1 MPLEIMPIEIRRATL
16 TDLDQLAPLFDAY
29 RMFYEQPQDAALAR
43 GFLHERIERD
53 QSVVLLAMNDDA
65 AVGFTQLY
73 PTFSSVRAARVWVLN
88 DLYVDQS
95 ARRQGVAQALLTAA
109 AMFARDDGAIRLEL
123 ETTPDNRNAQAL
135 YESGG
140 WQLYDGTLRYHLA
153 LV

>member
-1 MPLEIMPIEIRRATL
+1 MPIEIRRATL
-16 TDLDQLAPLFDAY
+16 SDLDQLAPLFDAY

-43 GFLHERIERD
+43 EFLHERIERD
-53 QSVVLLAMNDDA
+53 QSVVLLAEIDGA

-88 DLYVDQS
+88 DLYVDRS

>member
-1 MPLEIMPIEIRRATL
+1 MSLEIRRATL
-16 TDLDQLAPLFDAY
+16 SDLDQLAPLFDAY

-43 GFLHERIERD
+43 AFLHERIERD
-53 QSVVLLAMNDDA
+53 QSVALLAVIDGA

-88 DLYVDQS
+88 DLYVDRS

-140 WQLYDGTLRYHLA
+140 WQLYDGTLRYHLS

>member
-1 MPLEIMPIEIRRATL
+1 MPIEIRRATL
-16 TDLDQLAPLFDAY
+16 SDLDQLAPLFDAY

-43 GFLHERIERD
+43 EFLHERIERD
-53 QSVVLLAMNDDA
+53 QSVALLAVIDGA

-88 DLYVDQS
+88 DLYVAQS

-140 WQLYDGTLRYHLA
+140 WQLYDGTLRYHLS

>member
-1 MPLEIMPIEIRRATL
+1 MPLEIRRATL
-16 TDLDQLAPLFDAY
+16 GDLDQLAPLFDAY
-29 RMFYEQPQDAALAR
+29 RMFYEQPQDPALAR
-43 GFLHERIERD
+43 GFLHDRIQRD
-53 QSVVLLAMNDDA
+53 QSVVLLAMIDEA

-88 DLYVDQS
+88 DLYVAQG

>member
-1 MPLEIMPIEIRRATL
+1 MPLEIKRAAL

-43 GFLHERIERD
+43 RFLHERIERD